1 MENKSNNNQR
11 KPAHELLFNFLKENK
26 LGFFVRKQQVRYLE
40 DNSLLIETPQVVCYY
55 LDDVSKLESSSKE
68 EQKVEVKRN

>member
-1 MENKSNNNQR
+1 MENKSNNQR

-55 LDDVSKLESSSKE
+55 LDDVNKLEYKAKE
-68 EQKVEVKRN
+68 EQKVEVKEN